1 MRWLN
6 YEAQMETD
14 GFLYPPWFAA
24 LGGGILRDVTGAVRL
39 GVRSGECGRTNDI
52 LSDFGY
58 DDCPYNRK
66 CILWQGIA

>member
-1 MRWLN
+1 
-6 YEAQMETD
+6 METD
-14 GFLYPPWFAA
+14 VILPAA
-24 LGGGILRDVTGAVRL
+24 WADSVGGYVLRDTVGAMRL
-39 GVRSGECGRTNDI
+39 GVDSGECGRTNDI